1 MEQKDRYSLGELFD
15 NLEITFT
22 ELSERSKISDVTLGR
37 VRNGQSVRRTT
48 INILLRTFSEIY
60 GIKLNLRNVDGIIIQ
75 GKPINS
81 PPVIKQE
88 YEEIPDDLQQGS
100 ISCKAFFLAQ
110 NISDTSWRRWRK
122 EGLEGEQFV
131 FEERERTGSKKEK
144 YYFTPAQQEQA
155 LEILK
160 RHGKLKTAESEE
172 KSADK
177 PAWYLP

>member
-1 MEQKDRYSLGELFD
+1 MEQKDRYSLAELFD

-22 ELSERSKISDVTLGR
+22 ELANRSKISDVTLGR
-37 VRNGQSVRRTT
+37 ARNGQSVRRTT
-48 INILLRTFSEIY
+48 INVLLRTFSEVY

-81 PPVIKQE
+81 TPVIKQE
-88 YEEIPDDLQQGS
+88 SEEIPDDLPAGS
-100 ISCKAFFLAQ
+100 ISCKAFFLSH

-131 FEERERTGSKKEK
+131 FEERERAGSRKEK
-144 YYFTPAQQEQA
+144 YFFTPAQQEKA

-160 RHGKLKTAESEE
+160 RHGKLKTPETEQQE
-172 KSADK
+172 K
-177 PAWYLP
+177 AWYLPD